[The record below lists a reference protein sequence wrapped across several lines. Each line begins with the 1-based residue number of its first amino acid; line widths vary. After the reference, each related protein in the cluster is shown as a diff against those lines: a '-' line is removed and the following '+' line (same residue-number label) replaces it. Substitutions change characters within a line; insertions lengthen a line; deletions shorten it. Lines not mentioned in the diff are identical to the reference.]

1 MNHPIPYNIYL
12 GWKRPLE
19 SILGH
24 FLTHICEKG
33 PKKLI
38 FRNFLPGELIFQT
51 ELGPPLIVQTT
62 QIIPLFIAPC
72 MYFEG
77 KVTKICRKSP
87 KFLKIPSNRANRE
100 PLPEKGP
107 FLAVFGPFFQFWFNF
122 SQKYDILGP
131 LSYVFLKL
139 HYNRLHMAQKAS
151 HLEHLLASYGFLWH
165 DVPNK

>member
-1 MNHPIPYNIYL
+1 MCFFVISVFLWRFVRRFWFREKYGDLNQNLRNLFHKMNHPIPYNIYM

-19 SILGH
+19 SILDH

-62 QIIPLFIAPC
+62 QIIPLFIALC

-87 KFLKIPSNRANRE
+87 KFLKIWLLKTGIRLAIGRFLRVLE
-100 PLPEKGP
+100 PH
-107 FLAVFGPFFQFWFNF
+107 
-122 SQKYDILGP
+122 YDLI
-131 LSYVFLKL
+131 
-139 HYNRLHMAQKAS
+139 
-151 HLEHLLASYGFLWH
+151 W
-165 DVPNK
+165 